1 MTLMKMTEMIR
12 KTMTMTYK
20 NHIIESDVETYFRKE
35 VKKLGGLC
43 YKFTS
48 PQNSGVPDR
57 IVIYNGLVVF
67 VELKKPGE
75 KPRKLQQVEAKKMR
89 AHGAMVFVVDSHKAV
104 DMFITELSEA
114 TNE

>member
-1 MTLMKMTEMIR
+1 MK
-12 KTMTMTYK
+12 TMTYK
-20 NHIIESDVETYFRKE
+20 NHIIESNVEDYFRKE
-35 VKKLGGLC
+35 VTKIGGLC
-43 YKFTS
+43 YKFKS

-75 KPRKLQQVEAKKMR
+75 KPRKLQQSIAKEMR
-89 AHGAMVFVVDSHKAV
+89 AHGALVFTVDSHKAV
-104 DMFITELSEA
+104 NKFIADLSEA